1 LVQQLQWV
9 FRPTQLMDACARRFG
24 DAFTLR
30 FPGMPN
36 MVFVSH
42 PDMVRDVF
50 TGDPATFHA
59 GEANAIIRPI
69 VGESSVLLLDDQRH
83 RAQRRLLMPPFHG
96 DRMERYAAAMREVA
110 AREAASWASGRSFPI
125 HPAFQRISL
134 NVIFRAVFGLG
145 ERGHVAE
152 LRGALQRMMGL
163 TGRPWIL
170 LLMRPDGG
178 LRVPALN
185 ALLGDA
191 SPTPGRADL
200 VASLHAAVRALDR
213 DALARE
219 LRQGFARHGASRYL
233 QDVVVPLLEA
243 VGAEWARGRLDI
255 RHEHLASEAVEDV
268 LRELRRALDRLA
280 AGRPV
285 LLATLPG
292 EDHSLGLHMAALL
305 GALAGRPVRVLG
317 AHTPVAE
324 IAAAAR
330 ELEAAAVGVPVS
342 AAAAP
347 RATGA
352 ALRQLAAALP
362 PGIRL
367 WVGGGGARRLA
378 VPAGVER
385 IADLGRLES
394 AIDRLPA

>member
-1 LVQQLQWV
+1 
-9 FRPTQLMDACARRFG
+9 MSGDAPWSMGAVCRATGLGEHTLRVWERRFG
-24 DAFTLR
+24 
-30 FPGMPN
+30 FP
-36 MVFVSH
+36 
-42 PDMVRDVF
+42 
-50 TGDPATFHA
+50 
-59 GEANAIIRPI
+59 RPERL
-69 VGESSVLLLDDQRH
+69 GSGHRRYPSDQVERLALIARALSCGH
-83 RAQRRLLMPPFHG
+83 RAGAVVPLP
-96 DRMERYAAAMREVA
+96 A
-110 AREAASWASGRSFPI
+110 ARLA
-125 HPAFQRISL
+125 
-134 NVIFRAVFGLG
+134 
-145 ERGHVAE
+145 
-152 LRGALQRMMGL
+152 
-163 TGRPWIL
+163 
-170 LLMRPDGG
+170 
-178 LRVPALN
+178 

-233 QDVVVPLLEA
+233 QHVVVPLLEA

-268 LRELRRALDRLA
+268 LRELRRALDQRA

-292 EDHSLGLHMAALL
+292 EDHTLGLHMAALL
-305 GALAGRPVRVLG
+305 GALADRPVHVLG
-317 AHTPVAE
+317 ARTPVAE

-352 ALRQLAAALP
+352 ALRQLAAALQ

-367 WVGGGGARRLA
+367 WAGGAGARRLA
-378 VPAGVER
+378 VPTGVER

-394 AIDRLPA
+394 ALERLPA